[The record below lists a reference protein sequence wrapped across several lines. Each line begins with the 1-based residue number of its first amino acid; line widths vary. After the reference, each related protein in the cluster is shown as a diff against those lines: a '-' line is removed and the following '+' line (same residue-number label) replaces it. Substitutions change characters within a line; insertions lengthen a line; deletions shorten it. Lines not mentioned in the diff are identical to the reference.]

1 MDDAEPQPHSTPV
14 RRAQRIVGALLRCLR
29 ALVCV
34 GLATQPC
41 LRVCH
46 PNPFPPVL
54 LPAAPVA
61 ATGGDRLLL
70 QYAGPGAAGR
80 AGASARP
87 GAAAAAAAGRRGA
100 ARHAAGGAG
109 AGGGAAAAGEFGWGG
124 GGGKCKRAGRGAAG
138 AASPRPAP
146 LPRLLLCT
154 VVLGEGG
161 RMLFQCHGCF
171 GACADRP
178 PKTKQTHHKHAE
190 PALPCRRRCTQFGRV
205 EPSPEAVQ
213 QLVAMGFN
221 EAQAAD
227 ALARSGNN
235 VEMALQYLL

>member
-1 MDDAEPQPHSTPV
+1 MGKAEPQPHSTPV
-14 RRAQRIVGALLRCLR
+14 QRAQRIEGALLRCLR
-29 ALVCV
+29 APVCV
-34 GLATQPC
+34 GSATQPC
-41 LRVCH
+41 LHVCH

-70 QYAGPGAAGR
+70 QYAGPGVAGR
-80 AGASARP
+80 ACASARP

-109 AGGGAAAAGEFGWGG
+109 AGGGAAAAGEFVWGG

-146 LPRLLLCT
+146 LPRSLLCT

-161 RMLFQCHGCF
+161 EDAVSMPRVLW
-171 GACADRP
+171 RLRRPP

-190 PALPCRRRCTQFGRV
+190 PALPCRRRCTQFGQV